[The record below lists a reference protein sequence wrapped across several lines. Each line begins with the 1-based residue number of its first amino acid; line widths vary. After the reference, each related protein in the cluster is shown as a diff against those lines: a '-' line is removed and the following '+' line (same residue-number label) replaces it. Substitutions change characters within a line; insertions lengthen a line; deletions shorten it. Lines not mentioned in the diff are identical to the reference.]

1 MKEDVKKLKQ
11 DIEDTAAVKSIEQN
25 LNVPDRSNSPED
37 YTFEHAFD
45 VPMGGHSQPNFPPS
59 PTRDQL
65 DSQPSQP
72 PSPTRSASSRQ
83 SPPSLPDLSEEDFR
97 QPLHEPAKRRNI
109 QIQPRQ
115 KRRRETLEEMP
126 SIDGESI
133 ADDMQSEYA
142 CSLVILDD
150 EAPARKKLRK
160 SERIQA
166 MKYQLRKVEEK
177 QGCEWYCFEVRFH
190 INGSKYYRTT

>member
-1 MKEDVKKLKQ
+1 M
-11 DIEDTAAVKSIEQN
+11 
-25 LNVPDRSNSPED
+25 NVPERSISPED
-37 YTFEHAFD
+37 HTFEHAFD
-45 VPMGGHSQPNFPPS
+45 EHMGIHSQPNVPLS
-59 PTRDQL
+59 PTRDQR
-65 DSQPSQP
+65 DSRPSQS
-72 PSPTRSASSRQ
+72 PSPTPSASSRL

-97 QPLHEPAKRRNI
+97 QPIQEPAKRRNI

-126 SIDGESI
+126 SIDREFI

-177 QGCEWYCFEVRFH
+177 QGCEWYCFEVGFH
-190 INGSKYYRTT
+190 IDALKYNRTS